1 MTTHISFHAGARASG
16 NGLWPLLDS
25 RQVRGVF
32 RLMRIVWALISILL
46 LVLVLAFVLAEVA
59 HAGGPKYIAGTS
71 FFDPAVK
78 GAPLAWSQGAVNY
91 YTDQGDLSPILP
103 QASANAFVADAFSR
117 WTSVATAALTATRAG
132 QLDEDVSGQNVIVNP
147 DNTITMP
154 QDIVPGAVDKPVAI
168 VYDADGK
175 VTDALLGQGSGD
187 ALYCF
192 SNAVFGGIDNFS
204 SDAHLLHALVIMNG
218 NCAQNS
224 GQLPDVTYRLVRV
237 LGRVLGLDW
246 SQVNVNVVTRKPV
259 PTPDDYAGFPV
270 MHFYDLISCA
280 PISRCYPD
288 ADQLKL
294 DDRGS
299 ISRLYP
305 VTPDNQNNF
314 PGKQLF
320 FENTARIYGSI
331 HFADASGQPAQPM
344 QGVNVIARWIDPT
357 TGERSRKY
365 ASASVSGFLFRGY
378 AGNPVNGEEDGRG
391 QRFDRY
397 GSDDP
402 AVEGWFDIAGL
413 EIPDGAPS
421 AQFELSVEALD
432 PFWSQ
437 GLGPYGPWQVQPSG
451 AAQPMVVTV
460 DKGGAVQ
467 QDIVMQDGATEAQ
480 DWREPDTYNAPT
492 TVPNAADWMG
502 TFSGYGDADYAWFHA
517 QAKRTLS
524 VEVTAVDA
532 VGAAT
537 ETEALPVVGMWQ
549 LSDPEG
555 TLPPASTPLA
565 FNSSTF
571 GMTRLNAQLFQ
582 TTDFRVGISDYRG
595 DGRPDYRYHARIFY
609 GDSVTPARASVLG
622 SSAIALRGLGFR
634 TGNTAAV
641 GAAGAMVMAT
651 DPAQMLLIAPPAAD
665 GVQSIALADPVTGA
679 SSAMT
684 DVLTYGAGA
693 DDTLQLLLG
702 SNPATPV
709 GGEAPNPIVLRV
721 MTPDGLSPVSG
732 ASVVFSVAPAAAFS
746 ACAGASSC
754 TVFSDENGEVSTR
767 VTVLTA
773 ATMTITAQLAPG
785 SYPNPKTKQTTL
797 QGTSSALDLVLISP
811 YSSIAQGAT
820 LDLPLTA
827 RVLSNGAPVKGRT
840 VKYTV
845 EKGSGSL
852 SSGTAKTDSNGYAA
866 VNLHITDMSSDV
878 QVSACVQPGGSP
890 CQSFYLTAVDTPELK
905 LEPVAGSFQI
915 VPLGQVFQPVTVRVT
930 DSGAPANPVRGAPV
944 VFSVVV
950 YRPDPDAPVV
960 TAGDVIITHHSSPVI
975 LSSFQATVASDSN
988 GLASITPSAGG
999 NSGAVEIEGTATA
1012 GSGAFLPFAGELL
1025 FVAPP
1030 PGKDQ
1035 GREGGERYERER
1047 GGK

>member
-1 MTTHISFHAGARASG
+1 MCTALCPPR
-16 NGLWPLLDS
+16 DS
-25 RQVRGVF
+25 HRVREAF
-32 RLMRIVWALISILL
+32 RLLRLVWALICALL
-46 LVLVLAFVLAEVA
+46 LVLVLVFVVAEVA

-71 FFDPAVK
+71 FFDPQVK
-78 GAPLAWSQGAVNY
+78 GTPLTWNQGAVNY

-103 QASANAFVADAFSR
+103 QAGANAFVADAFSR
-117 WTSVATAALTATRAG
+117 WTSVSTAALSATRAG
-132 QLDEDVSGQNVIVNP
+132 QLEEDVSGQNVIVNP
-147 DNTITMP
+147 DHTITMP
-154 QDIVPGAVDKPVAI
+154 EDIMPGAVDKPVAM

-246 SQVNVNVVTRKPV
+246 SQVNVNVDTRQPV

-288 ADQLKL
+288 ADQPKL
-294 DDRGS
+294 DDRAS
-299 ISRLYP
+299 LSRLYP
-305 VTPDNQNNF
+305 VTTDNQNNF

-320 FENTARIYGSI
+320 FENTARIHGSI
-331 HFADASGQPAQPM
+331 HFADAAGQPAQPM
-344 QGVNVIARWIDPT
+344 QGVNVMARWIDPA

-365 ASASVSGFLFRGY
+365 AAASVSGFLFGGY
-378 AGNPVNGEEDGRG
+378 AGNPVNGDADEKG
-391 QRFDRY
+391 QRFDLY

-402 AVEGWFDIAGL
+402 AVEGSFDIAGL
-413 EIPDGAPS
+413 EFPNGATS

-437 GLGPYGPWQVQPSG
+437 ALGPYGPWQVQPSG
-451 AAQPMVVTV
+451 AAPPMVVTV

-467 QDIVMQDGATEAQ
+467 QDMVMQDGATEAQ
-480 DWREPDTYNAPT
+480 DWREPDTYNTPT

-502 TFSGYGDADYAWFHA
+502 TFSSYADADYVWFHA
-517 QAKRTLS
+517 QANRTLS
-524 VEVTAVDA
+524 VEVTAVNA
-532 VGAAT
+532 AGAAT
-537 ETEALPVVGMWQ
+537 ETKALPVVGMWQ

-555 TLPPASTPLA
+555 TSPPAFTPLA

-571 GMTRLNAQLFQ
+571 GMTRLNAQVFQ
-582 TTDFRVGISDYRG
+582 SADFRVGISDYRG

-622 SSAIALRGLGFR
+622 SSAVALRGLGFQP
-634 TGNTAAV
+634 GNTATV
-641 GAAGAMVMAT
+641 GANRATVMAA
-651 DPAQMLLIAPPAAD
+651 DPGQMLLIAPPATD
-665 GVQSIALADPVTGA
+665 GVQSIALADPVSGA
-679 SSAMT
+679 ASAMT
-684 DVLTYGAGA
+684 DVLTYGAGP
-693 DDTLQLLLG
+693 DDNLQLLLG

-721 MTPDGLSPVSG
+721 VTPDGLAPVSG
-732 ASVVFSVAPAAAFS
+732 TSVVFSVAPAAALS
-746 ACAGASSC
+746 ACGGAASC
-754 TVFSDENGEVSTR
+754 TVVSDENGEVSTR
-767 VTVLTA
+767 ITVLTA
-773 ATMTITAQLAPG
+773 ATMTIRAQLAPA

-797 QGTSSALDLVLISP
+797 LGTSSALDLALVSP
-811 YSSIAQGAT
+811 FSSIAQGAT
-820 LDLPLTA
+820 LDRPLTA

-845 EKGSGSL
+845 EKGSGTL
-852 SSGTAKTDSNGYAA
+852 SSGTANTDSSGYAT
-866 VNLHITDMSSDV
+866 VNLHITAMASDV

-890 CQSFYLTAVDTPELK
+890 CQSFYLTAVDTAELK
-905 LEPVAGSFQI
+905 LEPVAGTFQI
-915 VPLGQVFQPVTVRVT
+915 VPLGQPFQPVTVRVS

-944 VFSVVV
+944 VFDVVV
-950 YRPDPDAPVV
+950 YRPDADTPVIISRE
-960 TAGDVIITHHSSPVI
+960 VIITHHSSPVI
-975 LSSFQATVASDSN
+975 LSSSQVTVASDSN
-988 GLASITPSAGG
+988 GLASVTPSSGG
-999 NSGAVEIEGTATA
+999 NSGAVEIEGTATV
-1012 GSGAFLPFAGELL
+1012 GSGRSLPFAAEWL
-1025 FVAPP
+1025 FVAQPP
-1030 PGKDQ
+1030 PGKAKEKPE
-1035 GREGGERYERER
+1035 REPDDRER
-1047 GGK
+1047 GRR